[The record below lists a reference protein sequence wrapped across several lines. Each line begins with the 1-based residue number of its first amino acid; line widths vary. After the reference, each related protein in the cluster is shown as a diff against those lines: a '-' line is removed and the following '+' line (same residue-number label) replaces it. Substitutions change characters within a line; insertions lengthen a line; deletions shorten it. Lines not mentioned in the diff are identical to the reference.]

1 MKYRYTME
9 LGNVLQSKL
18 LSYMEGKEAKM
29 VMKIP
34 IEVECARSEEEQKA
48 YLDSKIGQMTPIIE
62 AFSALEQ
69 YEFVGYSDLVKVI
82 E

>member
-18 LSYMEGKEAKM
+18 LSYMEGTKVKM
-29 VMKIP
+29 VMKVP
-34 IEVECARSEEEQKA
+34 VEVECVRSEEEQKA
-48 YLDSKIGQMTPIIE
+48 YLDSKIGEVTPLTE
-62 AFSALEQ
+62 PFSALEQ
-69 YEFVGYSDLVKVI
+69 YEFLGYSDLVKVI

>member
-1 MKYRYTME
+1 ME

-18 LSYMEGKEAKM
+18 LSYMEGTEAKM

-34 IEVECARSEEEQKA
+34 IEIECDRNEEEERA
-48 YLDSKIGQMTPIIE
+48 DLNSKIGQMTPLTE
-62 AFSALEQ
+62 PFSALEQ